1 MKYDL
6 QKIMYKAW
14 EIYRKGCQTFA
25 EALHRAWNVAKAA
38 SINDARV
45 QAAKAA
51 AGVTEDARTWHDWK
65 VNGYEVIHGSKAV
78 FQAVLIWASK
88 GDGKTYK
95 ASFFTRSQVKEMGVI
110 E

>member
-6 QKIMYKAW
+6 QKIMFKAW
-14 EIYRKGCQTFA
+14 EIFRKGSVSFA

-38 SINDARV
+38 SINEDRV

-51 AGVTEDARTWHDWK
+51 AGITEDAKTWADWK
-65 VNGYEVIHGSKAV
+65 RSGYEVIHGSKAV

-95 ASFFTRSQVKEMGVI
+95 ASFFTRSQVQEMGVSA
-110 E
+110 